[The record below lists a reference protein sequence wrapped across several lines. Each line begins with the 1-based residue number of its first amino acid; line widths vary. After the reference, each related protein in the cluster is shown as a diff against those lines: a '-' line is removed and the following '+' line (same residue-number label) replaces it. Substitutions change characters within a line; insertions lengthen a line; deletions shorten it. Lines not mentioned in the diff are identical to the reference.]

1 VEFKPTIRGLGGR
14 VKITVKLFALAKQLA
29 NSDTL
34 VVSVAEPATVRD
46 VRRAIGEA
54 CPPLA
59 ALMRQMLI
67 AVDSDYARDDTPVN
81 AKSEVA
87 CIPPVSGGGRESWWV
102 KDCG

>member
-1 VEFKPTIRGLGGR
+1 VE
-14 VKITVKLFALAKQLA
+14 ITVKLFALAKQLA

-46 VRRAIGEA
+46 LRRAIGEA

-59 ALMRQMLI
+59 GLIVQMLI

-81 AKSEVA
+81 ERSEVA
-87 CIPPVSGGGRESWWV
+87 CIPPVSGGGENDGRS
-102 KDCG
+102 KIAGKHD